1 MTPAGHPRPLP
12 RDAGEAGA
20 SGADDRARSLL
31 VRGGRPLSGAVE
43 LAGAK
48 NSALKLM
55 AASLL
60 AGEPS
65 TIRRVPRIADVFTM
79 VEMLRALGAEVSF
92 DDGELQIDPSGP
104 LNETAPY
111 ELVRRMRASII
122 VMGPMVAR
130 LGRATIA
137 MPGGCNIGPRRIDFH
152 IRGLQRL
159 GAEIEIEHGFIEV
172 RSDGLRGAAV
182 PLDYP
187 SVGATEN
194 LLMAATAA
202 RGTTVID
209 NAAREPE
216 IVDLA
221 KFLMSMGAQIQGAGT
236 SSISIEGGH
245 ELHGAIHEV
254 VADRIEAGTYLLAG
268 VATGGDVTVRG
279 LNPPCLELFLNKL
292 RAMGVQVDEGD
303 REIRAR
309 TLGPLRP
316 VDVSTLP
323 HPGFATD
330 LQAQF
335 MVALSLADGTSIVTE
350 NVFENRFAVVDEL
363 NRLGAGITTSGHH
376 AVVTGPRQLTGSVVE
391 APDLRGGAALAI
403 AGLVA
408 EGTTEVRGL
417 HHIDRGY
424 EDFDVKLTGLGADVR
439 RDAGRRGEDAG
450 PRL

>member
-1 MTPAGHPRPLP
+1 MMQGVARGRGATQATCMRGRDPAMTAVTQEG
-12 RDAGEAGA
+12 
-20 SGADDRARSLL
+20 RSLL
-31 VRGGRPLSGAVE
+31 VRGGRRLEGTIELS
-43 LAGAK
+43 GAK

-60 AGEPS
+60 AAEPS

-79 VEMLRALGAEVSF
+79 IDMLGALGVEVTF
-92 DDGELQIDPSGP
+92 DDGELRIDPSGE
-104 LNETAPY
+104 LNDRAPY

-130 LGRATIA
+130 LGRAMIA

-159 GAEIEIEHGFIEV
+159 GANIEIEHGFIEV
-172 RSDGLRGAAV
+172 TCDGLRGAAV

-202 RGTTVID
+202 RGTTVIE

-236 SSISIEGGH
+236 SSITIEGGH

-254 VADRIEAGTYLLAG
+254 IADRIEAGTYLLAG
-268 VATGGDVTVRG
+268 VVTGGDVAVEG
-279 LNPPCLELFLNKL
+279 LSPACLELFLNKL
-292 RAMGVQVDEGD
+292 RAMGVQVDEGA
-303 REIRAR
+303 RTIRAHV
-309 TLGPLRP
+309 LGGLRP

-376 AVVTGPRQLTGSVVE
+376 AVVSGPRQLTGSVVE

-403 AGLVA
+403 AGLAA

-424 EDFDVKLTGLGADVR
+424 EDFDAKLTALGADVER
-439 RDAGRRGEDAG
+439 TGAPA
-450 PRL
+450 

>member
-1 MTPAGHPRPLP
+1 MNELEHKP
-12 RDAGEAGA
+12 
-20 SGADDRARSLL
+20 RSLR
-31 VRGGRPLSGAVE
+31 VRGGHRLEGE
-43 LAGAK
+43 ITLAGAK

-60 AGEPS
+60 AAEPS

-79 VEMLRALGAEVSF
+79 IDMLRALGAQVTF
-92 DDGELQIDPSGP
+92 DDGELRIDPSGP
-104 LNETAPY
+104 LNDRAPY
-111 ELVRRMRASII
+111 DLVRRMRASII

-152 IRGLQRL
+152 IRGLEKL
-159 GAEIEIEHGFIEV
+159 GAAIEIEHGFIEV
-172 RSDGLRGAAV
+172 TSDGLRGATV

-202 RGTTVID
+202 QGTTVID

-221 KFLMSMGAQIQGAGT
+221 KFLMSMGAQIHGAGT

-279 LNPPCLELFLNKL
+279 LNPACLELFCNKL

-303 REIRAR
+303 RSIRAR
-309 TLGPLRP
+309 ARGALRP

-335 MVALSLADGTSIVTE
+335 MVALSLAEGTSIVTE

-391 APDLRGGAALAI
+391 SPDLRGGAALTI

-408 EGTTEVRGL
+408 EGLTEVRGL
-417 HHIDRGY
+417 HHVDRGY
-424 EDFDVKLTGLGADVR
+424 EAFDAKLVSLGADVERVESER
-439 RDAGRRGEDAG
+439 RFG
-450 PRL
+450 PAIA

>member
-1 MTPAGHPRPLP
+1 M
-12 RDAGEAGA
+12 DGA
-20 SGADDRARSLL
+20 CEQDQRYLI
-31 VRGGRPLSGAVE
+31 RGGRRLEGEVT

-48 NSALKLM
+48 NSVLKLM

-60 AGEPS
+60 AGDPS
-65 TIRRVPRIADVFTM
+65 VIRRVPRIADVFTM
-79 VEMLRALGAEVSF
+79 ADMLRALGAHVTF
-92 DDGELQIDPSGP
+92 DDGELRVDPSGE
-104 LNETAPY
+104 LSGRAPY
-111 ELVRRMRASII
+111 ELVRRMRASIV
-122 VMGPMVAR
+122 VMGPLVAR

-152 IRGLQRL
+152 LRGLQKL
-159 GAEIEIEHGFIEV
+159 GAGIEIEHGFIEV
-172 RSDGLRGAAV
+172 HAEQLRGAVV

-202 RGTTVID
+202 KGTTIIE

-221 KFLMSMGAQIQGAGT
+221 KYLMSMGAAIDGAGS
-236 SSISIEGGH
+236 SSIHIEGGH
-245 ELHGAIHEV
+245 ALHGATHEV
-254 VADRIEAGTYLLAG
+254 IADRIEAGTYLLAG
-268 VATGGDVTVRG
+268 VATGGDVTVHG
-279 LNPPCLELFLNKL
+279 LSPLYLEMFLNKV

-303 REIRAR
+303 RSIRAIAR
-309 TLGPLRP
+309 GALKP
-316 VDVSTLP
+316 VDLSTLP

-335 MVALSLADGTSIVTE
+335 MVALSLAEGTSIVTE

-376 AVVTGPRQLTGSVVE
+376 AVVTGPRQLTATVVE

-408 EGTTEVRGL
+408 EGVTEVRAV

-424 EDFDVKLTGLGADVR
+424 EAFETKLTRLGADIERQPVG
-439 RDAGRRGEDAG
+439 AVASFANGR
-450 PRL
+450 P

>member
-1 MTPAGHPRPLP
+1 MTETLA
-12 RDAGEAGA
+12 DAGEPRVDAPGE
-20 SGADDRARSLL
+20 SGSLA
-31 VRGGRPLSGAVE
+31 VRGGRRLEGDVV

-60 AGEPS
+60 ADEPS

-79 VEMLRALGAEVSF
+79 IEMLRALGTEVSF
-92 DDGELQIDPSGP
+92 DDGELRVDPSGR
-104 LNETAPY
+104 LNERAPY

-152 IRGLQRL
+152 IRGLQKL
-159 GAEIEIEHGFIEV
+159 GAVIEIEHGFIEV
-172 RSDGLRGAAV
+172 RSDGLRGAVV

-202 RGTTVID
+202 RGTTVIE

-221 KFLMSMGAQIQGAGT
+221 KFLLSMGARIDGAGT
-236 SSISIEGGH
+236 SAITIEGGH
-245 ELHGAIHEV
+245 SLHGAIHEV
-254 VADRIEAGTYLLAG
+254 IADRIEAGTYLIAG
-268 VATGGDVTVRG
+268 VASGGGVTVRG
-279 LNPPCLELFLNKL
+279 LNPVCLELFLNKL
-292 RAMGVQVDEGD
+292 RAMGARVEEGD
-303 REIRAR
+303 RAIRAECV
-309 TLGPLRP
+309 GPLRA

-335 MVALSLADGTSIVTE
+335 MVALSLAQGTSIVTE

-376 AVVTGPRQLTGSVVE
+376 AVVSGPRQLTGTVVE

-408 EGTTEVRGL
+408 EGETEVRGL

-424 EDFDVKLTGLGADVR
+424 EAFVDKLTGLGADVR
-439 RDAGRRGEDAG
+439 RVDGRHA
-450 PRL
+450 